1 MAAYMIVDNEVTDP
15 EGFREYQKRV
25 GSTLESYGGTFLV
38 RGGTYE
44 ILEGD
49 WHLHRLILLE
59 FPSVDQARRWYQSDE
74 YAPVKDI
81 RLKTALTQ
89 AILVQVI
96 SYVMIKAETLP
107 PCGCLFRG
115 DVLPH
120 LPPCVARFARYP
132 IR

>member
-38 RGGTYE
+38 RGEKYE
-44 ILEGD
+44 NLEGD
-49 WHLHRLILLE
+49 WHLHQLIMLE
-59 FPSVDQARRWYQSDE
+59 FPSVEQARRWYQSDE

-89 AILVQVI
+89 VILVQGN
-96 SYVMIKAETLP
+96 S
-107 PCGCLFRG
+107 
-115 DVLPH
+115 
-120 LPPCVARFARYP
+120 
-132 IR
+132 

>member
-25 GSTLESYGGTFLV
+25 GSTLLSYGGTFLV

-59 FPSVDQARRWYQSDE
+59 FPSVEQARRWYQSDA

-89 AILVQVI
+89 VILVQGN
-96 SYVMIKAETLP
+96 SYAMIIAEALP
-107 PCGCLFRG
+107 PCGCLFRS
-115 DVLPH
+115 DVLQH
-120 LPPCVARFARYP
+120 LPPCVARFARYA

>member
-38 RGGTYE
+38 RGEKYE
-44 ILEGD
+44 NLEGD
-49 WHLHRLILLE
+49 WHLHQLIMLE
-59 FPSVDQARRWYQSDE
+59 FPSVEQARRWYQSDA

-89 AILVQVI
+89 VILVQGN
-96 SYVMIKAETLP
+96 S
-107 PCGCLFRG
+107 
-115 DVLPH
+115 
-120 LPPCVARFARYP
+120 
-132 IR
+132 

>member
-25 GSTLESYGGTFLV
+25 GSTLESYGGHSLSEGE
-38 RGGTYE
+38 RMR

-59 FPSVDQARRWYQSDE
+59 FPSVEQARRWYQSDA

-89 AILVQVI
+89 VILVQGN
-96 SYVMIKAETLP
+96 S
-107 PCGCLFRG
+107 
-115 DVLPH
+115 
-120 LPPCVARFARYP
+120 
-132 IR
+132 

>member
-15 EGFREYQKRV
+15 ESFREYQKRV
-25 GSTLESYGGTFLV
+25 GSTLLSYGGKFLV

-44 ILEGD
+44 TLEGD

-59 FPSVDQARRWYQSDE
+59 FPSVEQARRWYQSGA

-89 AILVQVI
+89 VILVQGN
-96 SYVMIKAETLP
+96 S
-107 PCGCLFRG
+107 
-115 DVLPH
+115 
-120 LPPCVARFARYP
+120 
-132 IR
+132 

>member
-1 MAAYMIVDNEVTDP
+1 MAAYMVVDNEVTDA

-25 GSTLESYGGTFLV
+25 GSTLESYGGHSLSEGE
-38 RGGTYE
+38 RMR

-59 FPSVDQARRWYQSDE
+59 FPSVEQARRWYQSDE

-89 AILVQVI
+89 VILVQGN
-96 SYVMIKAETLP
+96 S
-107 PCGCLFRG
+107 
-115 DVLPH
+115 
-120 LPPCVARFARYP
+120 
-132 IR
+132 

>member
-1 MAAYMIVDNEVTDP
+1 MTAYMIVDNEITDP

-25 GSTLESYGGTFLV
+25 GSTLESYGGKFLV
-38 RGGTYE
+38 RGEKYE

-59 FPSVDQARRWYQSDE
+59 FPSVEQARRWYQSDA

-89 AILVQVI
+89 VILVQGN
-96 SYVMIKAETLP
+96 S
-107 PCGCLFRG
+107 
-115 DVLPH
+115 
-120 LPPCVARFARYP
+120 
-132 IR
+132 

>member
-15 EGFREYQKRV
+15 EQRAFGNIRNVSVQPSSPMEEHSLSEGERM
-25 GSTLESYGGTFLV
+25 
-38 RGGTYE
+38 R

-59 FPSVDQARRWYQSDE
+59 FPSVEQARRWYQSDE

-89 AILVQVI
+89 VILVQGN
-96 SYVMIKAETLP
+96 S
-107 PCGCLFRG
+107 
-115 DVLPH
+115 
-120 LPPCVARFARYP
+120 
-132 IR
+132 

>member
-1 MAAYMIVDNEVTDP
+1 MAAYMIVDNGVTDP

-38 RGGTYE
+38 RGGKYE

-59 FPSVDQARRWYQSDE
+59 FPSVERARRWYQSDA
-74 YAPVKDI
+74 YAPVKDT

-89 AILVQVI
+89 VILVQGN
-96 SYVMIKAETLP
+96 S
-107 PCGCLFRG
+107 
-115 DVLPH
+115 
-120 LPPCVARFARYP
+120 
-132 IR
+132 

>member
-1 MAAYMIVDNEVTDP
+1 MAASMIVDNEVTDP

-25 GSTLESYGGTFLV
+25 GSTLESYGGHSLFEGE
-38 RGGTYE
+38 RMR

-59 FPSVDQARRWYQSDE
+59 FPSVEQARRWYQSDA

-89 AILVQVI
+89 VILVQGN
-96 SYVMIKAETLP
+96 S
-107 PCGCLFRG
+107 
-115 DVLPH
+115 
-120 LPPCVARFARYP
+120 
-132 IR
+132 

>member
-25 GSTLESYGGTFLV
+25 GSTLEPYGGTFLV

-59 FPSVDQARRWYQSDE
+59 FPSVEQARRWYQSDE

-81 RLKTALTQ
+81 RLKTAHTQ
-89 AILVQVI
+89 AILVQGI
-96 SYVMIKAETLP
+96 S
-107 PCGCLFRG
+107 
-115 DVLPH
+115 
-120 LPPCVARFARYP
+120 
-132 IR
+132 

>member
-1 MAAYMIVDNEVTDP
+1 M
-15 EGFREYQKRV
+15 R
-25 GSTLESYGGTFLV
+25 
-38 RGGTYE
+38 
-44 ILEGD
+44 ILEGA

-59 FPSVDQARRWYQSDE
+59 FPSVEQARRWFQSDA

-89 AILVQVI
+89 VILVQGN
-96 SYVMIKAETLP
+96 SYAMIIAEALP

-120 LPPCVARFARYP
+120 LPPCVARFASYA